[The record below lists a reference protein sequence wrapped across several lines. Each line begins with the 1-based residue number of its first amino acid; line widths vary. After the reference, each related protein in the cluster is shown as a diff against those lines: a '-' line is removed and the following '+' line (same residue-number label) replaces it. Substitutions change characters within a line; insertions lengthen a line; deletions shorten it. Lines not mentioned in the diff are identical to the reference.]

1 MHGVDLSVLELFI
14 TELTT
19 MVALLKSSKRLG
31 FVILFCLLFTKN
43 SPGFTVSE

>member
-19 MVALLKSSKRLG
+19 MLALLKSSKRPG
-31 FVILFCLLFTKN
+31 DRFTKGRK
-43 SPGFTVSE
+43 S